1 MAGGSGAPKYKISG
15 SYLSHISI
23 SKYDES
29 TNDYGPETMIYQQYL
44 VTGEDLDKWDCIYRM
59 GDIALS
65 LNQMTPELE

>member
-1 MAGGSGAPKYKISG
+1 
-15 SYLSHISI
+15 
-23 SKYDES
+23 
-29 TNDYGPETMIYQQYL
+29 